1 MWDLFIFTYE
11 YILIYIYIGVG
22 YVAAK
27 LGEILCSEGPVMA
40 ATDVFELEVVGKGGH
55 GAMPQ
60 YTSDAIVTAANLV
73 TSMQTIVSRNT
84 DPLQSGVVTCGQING
99 GYAHNIIA
107 DKVVI
112 RGTARSFT
120 KEVQATIKGRMGKMC
135 CGMECCY
142 GGNIGM
148 NYTCECCLL

>member
-1 MWDLFIFTYE
+1 
-11 YILIYIYIGVG
+11 
-22 YVAAK
+22 
-27 LGEILCSEGPVMA
+27 MA
-40 ATDVFELEVVGKGGH
+40 ATDVFELEVKGKGGH

-60 YTSDAIVTAANLV
+60 YSTDAIVTAASLV
-73 TSMQTIVSRNT
+73 TNMQTIISRNT

-120 KEVQATIKGRMGKMC
+120 KEVQETIRGRMDKMC
-135 CGMECCY
+135 CGMGCCY
-142 GGNIGM
+142 GAEIGM
-148 NYTCECCLL
+148 NYTCKYCSH